1 MKSAIE
7 QVATAL
13 ESAPRVKVYEEH
25 GDGRLYAVIP
35 NDVADRLA
43 NMLRENDPSTHL
55 AKMTDPN
62 WVQSEVSAGF
72 KGE

>member
-1 MKSAIE
+1 MKSTIE
-7 QVATAL
+7 QVAAAL
-13 ESAPRVKVYEEH
+13 ESAPRVTVYAEN
-25 GDGRLYAVIP
+25 GDRRLYAVIP
-35 NDVADRLA
+35 CDVADKYA
-43 NMLRENDPSTHL
+43 AMLRENDPSTQV